1 MIKKQFITIETNKVF
16 VASVHGEF
24 DNGSYF
30 DIVGVFNSKTTAMN
44 QLKQAMQNVML
55 DRQEDYPQ
63 NSLIWNSD
71 DNTIAVNGDE
81 DEGAILGGLLL
92 LGTVEKYQIQ

>member
-1 MIKKQFITIETNKVF
+1 MIKKQFITIEKNKVF

-24 DNGSYF
+24 EDNSYF
-30 DIVGVFNSKTTAMN
+30 DIVGVFKSKTTAMN
-44 QLKQAMQNVML
+44 KLKQAMQNVML